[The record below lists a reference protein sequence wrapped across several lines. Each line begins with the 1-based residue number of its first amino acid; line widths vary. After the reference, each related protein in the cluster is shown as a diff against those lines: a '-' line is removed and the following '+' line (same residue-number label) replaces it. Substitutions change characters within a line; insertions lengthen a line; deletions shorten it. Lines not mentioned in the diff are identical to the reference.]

1 MRHSYTEL
9 YVHPL
14 RAVAESPDSGRVPKE
29 SPGLGTQRGEG
40 RGGEEGRGE
49 EGKLSGGA
57 SANTVP
63 GSTACGAGLS
73 SLCLSAIVL
82 GRHGP
87 SHPATTAS
95 GPATV

>member
-14 RAVAESPDSGRVPKE
+14 RAVAESPDSGRVPRFGDSE
-29 SPGLGTQRGEG
+29 RRGEG
-40 RGGEEGRGE
+40 RGGGERRGE
-49 EGKLSGGA
+49 EGKLLGGV
-57 SANTVP
+57 SANPVP
-63 GSTACGAGLS
+63 GSTACGTGLS
-73 SLCLSAIVL
+73 SLCLSAIVF

-95 GPATV
+95 DPATV